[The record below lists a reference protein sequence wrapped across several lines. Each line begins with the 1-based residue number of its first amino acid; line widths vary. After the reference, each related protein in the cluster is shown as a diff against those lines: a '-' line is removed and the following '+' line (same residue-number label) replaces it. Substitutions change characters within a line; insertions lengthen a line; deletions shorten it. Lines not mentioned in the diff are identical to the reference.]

1 MGPNKQPIITPNF
14 TMADDLRSSTKV
26 GENPTFATT
35 VSKQEGILGDKAVGG
50 MDNDKDHV
58 ENVIGGLKA
67 YVFIPLPLPHP
78 SPAHP
83 NPFPTTA
90 KSPNPT
96 LSPLQIFSIRVPGG
110 EFSFSRLGGRHCNP
124 SFSFSFDAQS

>member
-14 TMADDLRSSTKV
+14 TMADNLRSSTKV

-67 YVFIPLPLPHP
+67 SLLGIFHGYRAI
-78 SPAHP
+78 SNP
-83 NPFPTTA
+83 NTSAQA
-90 KSPNPT
+90 KQDAEEK
-96 LSPLQIFSIRVPGG
+96 LRVLEKKP
-110 EFSFSRLGGRHCNP
+110 
-124 SFSFSFDAQS
+124 

>member
-1 MGPNKQPIITPNF
+1 
-14 TMADDLRSSTKV
+14 MADNLRSSTKV

-67 YVFIPLPLPHP
+67 AI
-78 SPAHP
+78 SNP
-83 NPFPTTA
+83 NTSAQA
-90 KSPNPT
+90 KQDAEEK
-96 LSPLQIFSIRVPGG
+96 LRVL
-110 EFSFSRLGGRHCNP
+110 EKKS
-124 SFSFSFDAQS
+124 

>member
-1 MGPNKQPIITPNF
+1 
-14 TMADDLRSSTKV
+14 MADNLRSSTKV

-67 YVFIPLPLPHP
+67 SSLLGIILGFLIGFPLG
-78 SPAHP
+78 
-83 NPFPTTA
+83 FWTYKT
-90 KSPNPT
+90 
-96 LSPLQIFSIRVPGG
+96 IFAYWK
-110 EFSFSRLGGRHCNP
+110 
-124 SFSFSFDAQS
+124 AQC

>member
-1 MGPNKQPIITPNF
+1 
-14 TMADDLRSSTKV
+14 MADNLRSSTKV

-67 YVFIPLPLPHP
+67 
-78 SPAHP
+78 
-83 NPFPTTA
+83 
-90 KSPNPT
+90 
-96 LSPLQIFSIRVPGG
+96 VPGG

>member
-1 MGPNKQPIITPNF
+1 
-14 TMADDLRSSTKV
+14 MADNLRSSTKV

-67 YVFIPLPLPHP
+67 YVFIPLPLPH
-78 SPAHP
+78 SIPAQP
-83 NPFPTTA
+83 IPTH
-90 KSPNPT
+90 
-96 LSPLQIFSIRVPGG
+96 
-110 EFSFSRLGGRHCNP
+110 SRLQP
-124 SFSFSFDAQS
+124 SLPILLSLPYKSFQSGSPVESFRFLG